1 MSGPHQSKVNNRAP
15 RQINRSVVLDL
26 VRQSEPLSR
35 TEIARRTG
43 LTKPTVSAIVEELM
57 RDNAVREIG
66 TEASGGRPARMIQYN
81 EERVAYLGIELG
93 VRQTVVG
100 VADARGRLRAEVA
113 EPAIVGDFKKTLEL
127 LASLVPR
134 ALSAAEVPRSR
145 IAGIC
150 AAVPGLVDQITGE
163 CVLAPNLGWRNLPLR
178 TALGALFE
186 EPVSL
191 YNVTQAAATAEGRI
205 GVAVGCESY
214 IWIYAGHGV
223 GAGIVIGGRPF
234 FGKEGYSGEIG
245 HCRVED
251 KGPLCGCGRRGCLET
266 FASISAL
273 ERALVT
279 ANRRAGKKLPQRKT
293 LASLVAAA
301 NDGDRVA
308 RTIFADAG
316 TRLASGVG
324 FLINILSP
332 QLVVIGGELM
342 VAEDW
347 VLGPMRRALPEHAV
361 HAAGVPIALSSLG
374 ERAALQGTLL
384 LAMDNASRSYR
395 LAAFPR

>member
-1 MSGPHQSKVNNRAP
+1 MSVPHQSKVNNRAP

-66 TEASGGRPARMIQYN
+66 TEASGGRPARMIEYN
-81 EERVAYLGIELG
+81 EERVAYLGLELG

-113 EPAIVGDFKKTLEL
+113 EPAIVGDPKAALRLLE
-127 LASLVPR
+127 SLVPR

-150 AAVPGLVDQITGE
+150 AAVPGLVDQTTGE
-163 CVLAPNLGWRNLPLR
+163 CVLAPNLGWRHLPLR
-178 TALGALFE
+178 SELGALFG

-191 YNVTQAAATAEGRI
+191 YNVTQAAAAAEGRA
-205 GVAVGCESY
+205 GVAVGCDSY

-273 ERALVT
+273 ERAFV
-279 ANRRAGKKLPQRKT
+279 AASRRAGRKAPQRK
-293 LASLVAAA
+293 SLSAVVTAAK
-301 NDGDRVA
+301 DGDRVA
-308 RTIFADAG
+308 RGVLAEAG
-316 TRLASGVG
+316 ARLARGVG

-361 HAAGVPIALSSLG
+361 HADGVPIALSSLG

>member
-1 MSGPHQSKVNNRAP
+1 MTGPHQSKVNNRAP

-66 TEASGGRPARMIQYN
+66 TEASGGRPARMIKYN

-113 EPAIVGDFKKTLEL
+113 EQAIVGDPKATLAL
-127 LASLVPR
+127 LETLVPR

-150 AAVPGLVDQITGE
+150 AAVPGLVDQTTGE

-178 TALGALFE
+178 DDLSKLLE

-191 YNVTQAAATAEGRI
+191 YNFTQAAAAAEGRM

-214 IWIYAGHGV
+214 IWVYAGHGI

-245 HCRVED
+245 HCRVEE

-266 FASISAL
+266 FASISAI
-273 ERALVT
+273 ERALG
-279 ANRRAGKKLPQRKT
+279 AAGRRPGKKPSPRKT
-293 LASLVAAA
+293 LATLVTAAR
-301 NDGDRVA
+301 DGDKTA
-308 RTIFADAG
+308 RAIFAEVG
-316 TRLASGVG
+316 GRLARGVG

-332 QLVVIGGELM
+332 QLVVVGGELM
-342 VAEDW
+342 AAEEW
-347 VLGPMRRALPEHAV
+347 VLGPMRRTLPEHAV
-361 HAAGVPIALSSLG
+361 HADGVPIALSSLG
-374 ERAALQGTLL
+374 ERAALQGALL